1 MGKSSSL
8 VFCFFFVVFVVLQSA
23 YADSGAAAS
32 SPDIGVCD
40 PSRLVNIGNFF
51 SNCDMCHPACVR
63 NSYSASTCSN
73 STNTGE
79 FVICKCCAPFSPSG
93 NTGALTTTTSLAFLS
108 FSLFLSFILNRL
120 FI

>member
-8 VFCFFFVVFVVLQSA
+8 VIVFFFVVSVVLQSA

-40 PSRLVNIGNFF
+40 PSRLVDIGNYF
-51 SNCDMCHPACVR
+51 SNCDMCHPACLR
-63 NSYSASTCSN
+63 NSYSASTCFN
-73 STNTGE
+73 STNTGG
-79 FVICKCCAPFSPSG
+79 FVTCKCCAPFSPSG
-93 NTGALTTTTSLAFLS
+93 TALTTTTSLAFLS